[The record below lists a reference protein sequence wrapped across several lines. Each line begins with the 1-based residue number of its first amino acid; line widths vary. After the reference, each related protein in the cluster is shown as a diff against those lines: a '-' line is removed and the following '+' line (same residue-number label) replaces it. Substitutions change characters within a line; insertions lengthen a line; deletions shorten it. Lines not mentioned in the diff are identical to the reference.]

1 VVKPN
6 RNSVGFPTTALGR
19 INNGV
24 VSFPDVSIRGLLKY
38 LFGLSVSLIS
48 TENLSSP
55 SGDFEAYDSDKRS
68 GVSVTL
74 FNCVLRIAFLDT
86 LSVPFVL
93 TKIFKL
99 PSSWNSR
106 PLPYNVQLFS
116 LLRRFVPSSY
126 VDPL

>member
-1 VVKPN
+1 
-6 RNSVGFPTTALGR
+6 L
-19 INNGV
+19 
-24 VSFPDVSIRGLLKY
+24 SF
-38 LFGLSVSLIS
+38 
-48 TENLSSP
+48 P

-86 LSVPFVL
+86 LVKLFNCVLRIAFLDTLSVPFVF